1 MSLADKEIKI
11 IIDLLSDEDADI
23 VASMR
28 HKLFELGEEAVQD
41 ILNATAPNSRVHKEA
56 SRVLMRF
63 REPSLEERF
72 RNLNVDE
79 NGDIDL
85 EEGAFT
91 LARFAYPDLD
101 VGSYKSRLGHMAFEL
116 APQVA
121 PDDHP
126 IRVIR
131 TINHYLFDAQKFRAP
146 LRYDPDDTFLNRVLD
161 RKRGWPITLSAIYL
175 ILGQRIDLPLVGVA
189 MPKHYIVK
197 YSAPSGQEIFIDPYN
212 HGQVLTPNE
221 CADMIGEKLTEDLL
235 PEATNRFTLFRMMN
249 NLKHTYLSLDQSKNA
264 RRIDGL
270 IQILQDVN

>member
-1 MSLADKEIKI
+1 MSLADKQLGI
-11 IIDLLSDEDADI
+11 IIELLNDNDADI
-23 VASMR
+23 IASMR
-28 HKLFELGEEAVQD
+28 HKLFELGEETVRK
-41 ILNATAPNSRVHKEA
+41 ILQVTEPNSRAHKEA

-63 REPSLEERF
+63 QDPSLEERF
-72 RNLNVDE
+72 RNLATDQ

-101 VGSYKSRLGHMAFEL
+101 VGAYKTRLGHMAFEL

-131 TINHYLFDAQKFRAP
+131 TLNHYLFETQKLRAP
-146 LRYDPDDTFLNRVLD
+146 LQYDPDDTFLNRVLD
-161 RKRGWPITLSAIYL
+161 RKRGWPITLSVIYL

-197 YSAPSGQEIFIDPYN
+197 YNAPSGQEIYIDPYN

-221 CADMIGEKLTEDLL
+221 CADMIGEKLTDDLL

-249 NLKHTYLSLDQSKNA
+249 NLKHTYLSMAEDKNA
-264 RRIDGL
+264 QSVDNL
-270 IQILQDVN
+270 IQILQEVN

>member
-1 MSLADKEIKI
+1 MEDKQLNI
-11 IIDLLSDEDADI
+11 IIALLSDEDADI
-23 VASMR
+23 IASMR
-28 HKLFELGEEAVQD
+28 HKLFELGEETVRK
-41 ILNATAPNSRVHKEA
+41 ILKATDPSSRAHKEA

-63 REPSLEERF
+63 QEPSIEERF
-72 RNLNVDE
+72 RNLSTDQ

-101 VGSYKSRLGHMAFEL
+101 VGAYKTRLGHMAFEL

-131 TINHYLFDAQKFRAP
+131 TLNHYLFETQKFRAP
-146 LRYDPDDTFLNRVLD
+146 LQYDPDDTFLNRVLD
-161 RKRGWPITLSAIYL
+161 RKRGWPITLSVIYL

-197 YSAPSGQEIFIDPYN
+197 YNAPSGQEIYIDPYH

-221 CADMIGEKLTEDLL
+221 CADMIGTKLTDDLL

-249 NLKHTYLSLDQSKNA
+249 NLKHTYLSLSE
-264 RRIDGL
+264 R
-270 IQILQDVN
+270 QIG

>member
-1 MSLADKEIKI
+1 MEDKQLNI
-11 IIDLLSDEDADI
+11 IIALLSDEDADI
-23 VASMR
+23 IASMR
-28 HKLFELGEEAVQD
+28 HKLFELGEETVRK
-41 ILNATAPNSRVHKEA
+41 ILKATDPSSRAHKEA

-63 REPSLEERF
+63 QEPSIEERF
-72 RNLNVDE
+72 RNLSTDQ

-101 VGSYKSRLGHMAFEL
+101 VGAYKTRLGHMAFEL

-131 TINHYLFDAQKFRAP
+131 TLNHYLFETQKFRAP
-146 LRYDPDDTFLNRVLD
+146 LQYDPDDTFLNRVLD
-161 RKRGWPITLSAIYL
+161 RKRGWPITLSVIYL

-197 YSAPSGQEIFIDPYN
+197 YNAPSGQEIYIDPYH

-221 CADMIGEKLTEDLL
+221 CADMIGTKLTDDLL

-249 NLKHTYLSLDQSKNA
+249 NLKHTYLSLSEDKNA
-264 RRIDGL
+264 KSVDNL
-270 IQILQDVN
+270 IQILQEVN